1 MAKNK
6 SQYDSTLNLPKTLFE
21 MRAGLPKKEPV
32 MLKDWDDNDLYNQ
45 LMKHNEGKPQFILH
59 DGPPYANGN
68 IHMGTALNK
77 IIKDIIIREKNMEG
91 FQAPYVPGFDT
102 HGLPIELKALSS
114 VGEKKKD
121 ISKLELRQICEKFAT
136 EHIDIMSDQFKRLG
150 VIGDFEHPYLTLKP
164 EFEARQIE
172 IFGEMAKKGYI
183 YKGMKAVY
191 WCPEDRTALAEAEI
205 EYAEDECDSIYV
217 RFKLTDDPNGV
228 LAKHNIPLDKAW
240 IVIWTTTTWTLPA
253 NVATC
258 LNPNLEYAFVKIG
271 DAYHIMARELV
282 ESTMKG
288 CHIDEYEVLPETVLG
303 SELELMQ
310 YQHPFLDRKGLVIL
324 GDHVTLEGGTGCVH
338 TAPGHGVEDF
348 EVCVNH
354 YPQVPVVV
362 PVDDAGRLTAE
373 AGEKFAGLKVWD
385 ANKVIL
391 EHIKESGHLMGVQH
405 ITHQYPHCWRCHHPI
420 IFRATEQWFCSID
433 AFKEDV
439 YKAID
444 SVHWQPAWGHDRMAG
459 MVRDRSDWC
468 ISRQRVWGVPI
479 PVFYCKKCGKYHI
492 TDASIKAVSDLFR
505 KEGSDAWYKYDANDI
520 LPKTEVCECG
530 ASDWEKDPD
539 IMDVW
544 FDSGSTWSA
553 VCRERPELRW
563 PVDMYMEGA
572 DQFRGWFQS
581 SLLTSVA
588 TQGVAPYREVLC
600 HGWVVDA
607 QGKQMHKS
615 AGNGMEPSEIIRD
628 YGADIIRLWV
638 ASSDYT
644 VDVRAGKEIFRQ
656 LSEAY
661 RKMRNTARFMLG
673 NISDFDPAKDM
684 VDDDQLFEIDRWAL
698 EACNKLTATM
708 RDAYEHYDFSRAYHA
723 LYNFCVIDMSNF
735 YMDVIKDRLYCA
747 DDHARRCAQTALY
760 RILVDFTKLLAPILC
775 FTSQEIWS
783 YIPKLDGMKDYVVF
797 EQMPEAKAAADEA
810 FEAKWDRIM
819 AIRDD
824 VKKVLEQARADKV
837 IGSALEAGLTLYCS
851 KEVYDFLNAIPMDEL
866 ADLFIVSHVDLV
878 EGEGGV
884 KGLVEGLGVSAA
896 HAAGNMCLRCW
907 KYETTVGEDGLCPRC
922 AKVLKQ

>member
-1 MAKNK
+1 MAQNYNDTIHKM
-6 SQYDSTLNLPKTLFE
+6 QTPFE
-21 MRAGLPKKEPV
+21 MRAGLPKKEPK
-32 MLKDWDDNDLYNQ
+32 MLEDWEQNHVYEQMIKN
-45 LMKHNEGKPQFILH
+45 NEGKPQYILH

-77 IIKDIIIREKNMEG
+77 IIKDIIIRYKNMSG
-91 FQAPYVPGFDT
+91 FQAPYVPGYDT

-114 VGEKKKD
+114 LGDKKAGV
-121 ISKLELRQICEKFAT
+121 SKLELRQICKEFAT
-136 EHIDIMSDQFKRLG
+136 EHIGVMNEQFKRLG
-150 VIGDFEHPYLTLKP
+150 VQGDFENPYLTLRP
-164 EFEARQIE
+164 EFEARQVE
-172 IFGEMAKKGYI
+172 IFGEMARKGYI

-354 YPQVPVVV
+354 YPQIPVVV

-391 EHIKESGHLMGVQH
+391 EHIRESGHLMGVQH

-708 RDAYEHYDFSRAYHA
+708 RDAYDHYDFSRAYHA

-896 HAAGNMCLRCW
+896 HAAGNKCLRCW

>member
-1 MAKNK
+1 MPQNYNDTIHKM
-6 SQYDSTLNLPKTLFE
+6 QTPFE
-21 MRAGLPKKEPV
+21 MRAGLPKKEPK
-32 MLKDWDDNDLYNQ
+32 MLEDWEQNHVYEQMIRN
-45 LMKHNEGKPQFILH
+45 NEGKPRYILH
-59 DGPPYANGN
+59 DGPPYANGS

-77 IIKDIIIREKNMEG
+77 IIKDIIIRYKNMSG
-91 FQAPYVPGFDT
+91 FQAPYVPGYDT
-102 HGLPIELKALSS
+102 HGLPIELKALGSL
-114 VGEKKKD
+114 GDKKSGV
-121 ISKLELRQICEKFAT
+121 SKLELRKICKEFAT
-136 EHIDIMSDQFKRLG
+136 EHIGVMNDQFKRLG
-150 VIGDFEHPYLTLKP
+150 VQGDFENPYLTLRP
-164 EFEARQIE
+164 EFEARQVE

-217 RFKLTDDPNGV
+217 RFKLTGDPKGV
-228 LAKHNIPLDKAW
+228 LAKHNIPLEKAW

-258 LNPNLEYAFVKIG
+258 LNPDIEYAFVKIG
-271 DAYHIMARELV
+271 DDYHIMAAELV
-282 ESTMKG
+282 KPTMEA
-288 CHIDEYEVLPETVLG
+288 CHIEDYEVLPETVHG
-303 SELELMQ
+303 DELELVE
-310 YQHPFLDRKGLVIL
+310 YKHPFLDRTGLVIL

-354 YPQVPVVV
+354 YPQLPIVV
-362 PVDDAGRLTAE
+362 PVDDAGCLTEE
-373 AGEKFAGLKVWD
+373 AGKEFAGLKVWA

-391 EHIKESGHLMGVQH
+391 EHIKETGHLMGVQH

-492 TDASIKAVSDLFR
+492 TDTSIKAVSDLFR
-505 KEGSDAWYKYDANDI
+505 KEGSDAWYKYEANEI

-553 VCRERPELRW
+553 VCRERPELTW

-581 SLLTSVA
+581 SLLTCVA
-588 TQGVAPYREVLC
+588 TQGIAPYREVLC

-673 NISDFDPAKDM
+673 NLSDFDPNKDA
-684 VDDDQLFEIDRWAL
+684 VSEDQLFEIDRWAL
-698 EACNKLTATM
+698 EACNSLTATM
-708 RDAYEHYDFSRAYHA
+708 RDAYDHYDFSRAYHA

-783 YIPKLDGMKDYVVF
+783 YVPKMPGMKDYVVF
-797 EQMPEAKAAADEA
+797 EQMPEAKPAAGDE
-810 FEAKWDRIM
+810 FTAKWDRIM

-824 VKKVLEQARADKV
+824 VKKVLEQARADKK
-837 IGSALEAGLTLYCS
+837 IGSSLEAALTLYCN
-851 KEVYDFLNAIPMDEL
+851 EDVYAFLNAIPMDEL
-866 ADLFIVSHVDLV
+866 ADLFIVSQVTL
-878 EGEGGV
+878 EQGEGGV
-884 KGLVEGLGVSAA
+884 KGIVEGLGVQAE
-896 HAAGNMCLRCW
+896 HAAGAKCLRCW
-907 KYETTVGEDGLCPRC
+907 KYEAAVGENGLCPRC
-922 AKVLKQ
+922 AKVLGM